1 MPETEIF
8 SPFTG
13 KSNLPDTS
21 FIKDPH
27 STHLLPDVS
36 SFLFNDFF
44 LFIGAVIMAQ
54 NDNSIVSQSNTHIR
68 MTIDLYDQLSAV
80 DVQEINLYS

>member
-1 MPETEIF
+1 
-8 SPFTG
+8 
-13 KSNLPDTS
+13 
-21 FIKDPH
+21 
-27 STHLLPDVS
+27 
-36 SFLFNDFF
+36 
-44 LFIGAVIMAQ
+44 MAQ